1 MNKKKIHEIRRGMLK
16 VRVLIKHT
24 RKRSQYSLDVLRLF
38 KNGDQWKES
47 RRFSRDDIPLLRLLL
62 DEAHSWILIHQQIS
76 DQRTSGNSDRK
87 VHFES
92 RLKRHAARDK

>member
-16 VRVLIKHT
+16 VRVLIKHS

-47 RRFSRDDIPLLRLLL
+47 RRFSRDDIPLLRILL
-62 DEAHSWILIHQQIS
+62 DEAHRWILVQQQLS
-76 DQRTSGNSDRK
+76 KENSNNK
-87 VHFES
+87 VHTN
-92 RLKRHAARDK
+92 R